1 MAAPNM
7 REKIL
12 AAAAQ
17 LFADKGYSAVSMRD
31 IATAVGV
38 TQANLYYYFKDKE
51 ALIRSVLEYAFTGK
65 DRALVAAAAG
75 DAALEQ
81 RLEQAIAWFLTLLF
95 EDAVLA
101 KLFFR
106 ELMTDDRDRL
116 KFLTENIFQDSFD
129 TLVTILGEYLDTP
142 DPLQAA
148 IFLTSTLIGYRQ
160 FARIIPHLHGAKAEY
175 VEPAAIARH
184 FMDEMR
190 KLSKENALAR

>member
-1 MAAPNM
+1 M

-12 AAAAQ
+12 TAAAR
-17 LFADKGYSAVSMRD
+17 LFADNGYSAVSMRR

-38 TQANLYYYFKDKE
+38 TQANLYYYFRDKE
-51 ALIRSVLEYAFTGK
+51 ELIRSVLEYAFTGK
-65 DRALVAAAAG
+65 NQTFVAEAG
-75 DAALEQ
+75 DAALEE
-81 RLEQAIAWFLTLLF
+81 RLEQAIACFLTLLF

-106 ELMTDDRDRL
+106 ELMTDDGDRL

-129 TLVTILGEYLDTP
+129 TLVKILGEYLDTA

-160 FARIIPHLHGAKAEY
+160 FARIIPHLHGAKPEY

-184 FMDEMR
+184 FMDEIR
-190 KLSKENALAR
+190 KLSKENAVSG